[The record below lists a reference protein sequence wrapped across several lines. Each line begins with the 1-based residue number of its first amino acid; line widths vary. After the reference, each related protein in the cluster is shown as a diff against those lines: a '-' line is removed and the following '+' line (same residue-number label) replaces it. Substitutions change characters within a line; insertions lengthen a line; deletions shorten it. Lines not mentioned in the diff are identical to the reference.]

1 MSNLITVGGLVI
13 ARREIG
19 DSSAYIDV
27 LTGEYGVIEI
37 LVRGAKKISGSNLS
51 AAALFTYSD
60 FCVSRRSRA
69 GSGDIRYTLNSAK
82 IRYGFH
88 KLSADI
94 AALSL
99 AAYFAEAVR
108 YTSAPE
114 QNILRLMMIALYEL
128 CECRRPFTFIKAAFE
143 LRLCA
148 EIGLAPNLIACA
160 ECACY
165 ESGMYFDIT
174 EGLIHCSD
182 CYDESL
188 EKGEKGEVFM
198 LLPEV
203 LRLAR
208 HTLYSPLDRIFKTEV
223 SENAPREFSVIAEEY
238 LLYHLGRGFKTLDYY
253 RRLP

>member
-1 MSNLITVGGLVI
+1 MSNLVTVGGLVI
-13 ARREIG
+13 ARRGIG

-37 LVRGAKKISGSNLS
+37 LVHGAKKISGSNLS

-60 FCVSRRSRA
+60 FCVSRSRA
-69 GSGDIRYTLNSAK
+69 GSGDIRYALNSAK

-94 AALSL
+94 AAVSL

-108 YTSAPE
+108 YTAAPE
-114 QNILRLMMIALYEL
+114 QNILRLMLIALYEL
-128 CECRRPFTFIKAAFE
+128 CGRRRPFAFIKAAFE
-143 LRLCA
+143 LRLSA

-188 EKGEKGEVFM
+188 EKGEVFM

-208 HTLYSPLDRIFKTEV
+208 HTLYSPLDRIFKTEA
-223 SENAPREFSVIAEEY
+223 SANALREFSVIAEEY
-238 LLYHLGRGFKTLDYY
+238 MLYHLGRGFKTLDYY
-253 RRLP
+253 RKLIKNN